1 MAGEFEGSGSFH
13 PMKCDV
19 SKQEEIVGM
28 FETIKEKH
36 GGVDLCVNNAGLAH
50 DAPLLSGCYDQWR
63 DMLDVCK
70 QVLIIYLVKPYYFC
84 ILNRVASLLYRPAHD
99 HGIFSCEYS
108 VI

>member
-1 MAGEFEGSGSFH
+1 
-13 PMKCDV
+13 MKCDV

-84 ILNRVASLLYRPAHD
+84 ILNTELLH
-99 HGIFSCEYS
+99 SCINLLMITVYFHVNTQLYKES
-108 VI
+108 V